1 MRIEAFNAVA
11 QVYTANKPQAKGKV
25 DKTTATARDE
35 VSISSFGKD
44 FQIAKQAVANASDV
58 REDKVAEMKS
68 KYSGDYQVDTGDF
81 ADVLLS
87 KYNAATL

>member
-11 QVYTANKPQAKGKV
+11 QVYKPNKPQAKGKV
-25 DKTTATARDE
+25 DKANAAGRDE
-35 VSISSFGKD
+35 VSISSVGKD

>member
-1 MRIEAFNAVA
+1 MRIEAYNAVA
-11 QVYTANKPQAKGKV
+11 QVYQANKPTAKGSVGKANP
-25 DKTTATARDE
+25 TAKDE
-35 VSISSFGKD
+35 VHISSFGKD

-81 ADVLLS
+81 AETLLA
-87 KYNAATL
+87 KYKGIL